1 MNDWIVDDLRELV
14 DSLAARGVAF
24 ASLREGDERLEIT
37 MRASGAASQAG
48 PSALTPLQVVKAM
61 GPGIFHHGHPHSEA
75 AFPCVAAGDFLFP
88 AAVSVKPHDS
98 FLVPEGSLVEYGTP
112 LLQRMSSNAED
123 IR

>member
-1 MNDWIVDDLRELV
+1 MSDGIVDDLRELV
-14 DSLAARGVAF
+14 DCLAACGVAF
-24 ASLREGDERLEIT
+24 ASLREGDERLEIK
-37 MRASGAASQAG
+37 MRASGAASPAG
-48 PSALTPLQVVKAM
+48 PSAVTPTQLVKAM

-88 AAVSVKPHDS
+88 AAASVMPHDS
-98 FLVPEGSLVEYGTP
+98 FLVPEGSLVEYATP